1 MAEVVRM
8 AIDGEDESKPSS
20 QDQPKKTL
28 KRKRA
33 TLTPK
38 QQQQVLN
45 IRGEQKGA
53 KIEELKREIK
63 GLLGYYKETTSQKMG
78 FGFGVDLSGNECSN
92 VNAMVGLLM
101 EESGMSFTKLVE
113 EIYKKLVKMSG
124 NLTVAVVKNAA
135 LFVGQRVMYGVPNVD
150 ADILEDE
157 THSCL
162 WCWET
167 RDFKLM
173 PKSVHGALK
182 IRRTCRKKI
191 HDRIAAV
198 SEMIIALQ
206 KQETDQNY
214 ESDLIKSSEKLGK
227 VLTEADIRLLIDG
240 LLQKNGAEIAD
251 KDAKQEEKLL
261 VKQLKK
267 NKREEEKEKKRMDL
281 ELQKEKRQTEREQK
295 RLQEEAEKDERRC
308 EREESEVKRQLKRQQ
323 EEVEK
328 EQRRKEKEEA
338 ELKRRVAIQ
347 KQASMMERFLK
358 RSESNSPCQN
368 DQTLTKATI
377 FDSSSQESKGI
388 TKAITQ
394 LMDCALSSNDNITA
408 DGIRKSHLS
417 SWCYLGFS
425 IRANRKQHWSIRR
438 KPKTGLF
445 RELKLTAIRDPT
457 HNDDSSAEKLDS
469 GWGHQ
474 TSDDRSCGDVRKCNQ
489 RKQLLQFDKSHRPAF
504 YGIWPK
510 KSHVVGPCHPFGR
523 DPDLDYNV
531 DSDEEWEEEDP
542 GESLSDCDKDD
553 GEEMLQEE
561 YSKADEEE
569 ESEDGFFV
577 PDGYLSENEGVQ
589 LDRMDTDLSV
599 EEARSS
605 PCCKQDL
612 QSEEFCTLL
621 KQQKYLNNFT
631 DNALRKNHPLIMLN
645 LMHEKDAFLVA
656 DDLGDIPKVEKMCL
670 QALCIRAFPGG
681 PQMEISLDVSP
692 ENHDAWLSNAK
703 PSATLIPTMITLQ
716 DSDMPVVVFAI
727 QSCSQSM
734 NKVVESL
741 HQKFPSVSK
750 SQLRNKVREMSD
762 FVDNRWQ
769 VKKEVLDGVGVRV
782 LPEKGRG

>member
-1 MAEVVRM
+1 M
-8 AIDGEDESKPSS
+8 
-20 QDQPKKTL
+20 
-28 KRKRA
+28 
-33 TLTPK
+33 
-38 QQQQVLN
+38 
-45 IRGEQKGA
+45 
-53 KIEELKREIK
+53 K
-63 GLLGYYKETTSQKMG
+63 GLFGYYKETTSQKMD

-113 EIYKKLVKMSG
+113 EICKKLVKMSG
-124 NLTVAVVKNAA
+124 DLTVAVVKNVV

-150 ADILEDE
+150 ADILKDE

-167 RDFKLM
+167 RDFKLT

-182 IRRTCRKKI
+182 IRCTCRKKI

-198 SEMIIALQ
+198 SEMITALQ

-240 LLQKNGAEIAD
+240 LLQKNGAEIMNCCRVPAYG
-251 KDAKQEEKLL
+251 
-261 VKQLKK
+261 
-267 NKREEEKEKKRMDL
+267 NGNKEK
-281 ELQKEKRQTEREQK
+281 EQK
-295 RLQEEAEKDERRC
+295 RLQEKAEKDERHR
-308 EREESEVKRQLKRQQ
+308 EREESEIKRQLKRQQ

-328 EQRRKEKEEA
+328 EQRCKEKEEA
-338 ELKRRVAIQ
+338 ELKRRVVIQ

-358 RSESNSPCQN
+358 RSKSNSPCQN
-368 DQTLTKATI
+368 DQTLTKATT
-377 FDSSSQESKGI
+377 FGSSSKESKRI
-388 TKAITQ
+388 AEAITQ

-408 DGIRKSHLS
+408 DDIRKSHLS
-417 SWCYLGFS
+417 SWCHLSFS
-425 IRANRKQHWSIRR
+425 IRANKKQHWRICR
-438 KPKTGLF
+438 KPKIRLF
-445 RELKLTAIRDPT
+445 KELKLTAIRDPT
-457 HNDDSSAEKLDS
+457 HNDDLSAEKLDS
-469 GWGHQ
+469 GWRHQ
-474 TSDDRSCGDVRKCNQ
+474 TSDDRSCGDVRKCNR
-489 RKQLLQFDKSHRPAF
+489 RKQLLQFDQSHRPAF

-510 KSHVVGPCHPFGR
+510 KRR

-553 GEEMLQEE
+553 GEEILEEE

-605 PCCKQDL
+605 PCCKQNL
-612 QSEEFCTLL
+612 QSEEFCTLM
-621 KQQKYLNNFT
+621 KQQRYLNNFT

-656 DDLGDIPKVEKMCL
+656 DDLGDIPKVEKMSL
-670 QALCIRAFPGG
+670 QALSIRAFPGG

-692 ENHDAWLSNAK
+692 ENHDAHLSNAK

-716 DSDMPVVVFAI
+716 DSDMPLVVFAI

-741 HQKFPSVSK
+741 HQKFPPVSK

-769 VKKEVLDGVGVRV
+769 VKKEVWDRVGVRIS
-782 LPEKGRG
+782 PEKGRG